1 MYDGGKRISG
11 AEPTGTLTT
20 FSLSIEVRSMKAI
33 VVNEYGGP
41 EVLTLAELPDPRP
54 GPGEALLEVRA
65 ASVNKRDVWVRR
77 GLREPGLPRILGSDA
92 AGQVI
97 AVGAGVNSDWM
108 GMDVVLLPYLYCGRC
123 PSCLAG
129 AENSCERLRLLGGAV
144 DGGYAEVLSVP
155 EVSLFRKPA
164 GLSFEEA
171 AAMPVVYLSAWHM
184 LVTRARLA
192 AGETALIWGA
202 SSGLGSAAIQI
213 AKSIGARVIT
223 TAGGPSK
230 VERARALGAD
240 RIVDYQSEN
249 VAGVVRDFTDGH
261 GAAVV
266 FDHVGAKATA
276 TSLDCLARGG
286 RLVIGGATTGSD
298 VGINLMRLVA
308 NNYQIHACLIGSRA
322 EFAAVLRLAEQ
333 GVFRPAIDQVF
344 RFDQAA
350 DAHRRIESTEHF
362 GKVILRP
369 G

>member
-1 MYDGGKRISG
+1 
-11 AEPTGTLTT
+11 
-20 FSLSIEVRSMKAI
+20 MKAI
-33 VVNEYGGP
+33 AIDQYGGP
-41 EVLTLAELPDPRP
+41 EVLTLAGLADPRP
-54 GPGEALLEVRA
+54 GPGEALVEVRA

-92 AGQVI
+92 AGRVI
-97 AVGAGVNSDWM
+97 AVGAGVDSDWI
-108 GMDVVLLPYLYCGRC
+108 GTDVVLLPYLFCGRC

-144 DGGYAEVLSVP
+144 DGAYSELLTVP
-155 EVSLFRKPA
+155 ETSLFRKPA
-164 GLSFEEA
+164 GLSFEEV

-184 LVTRARLA
+184 LVTRARLQ

-202 SSGLGSAAIQI
+202 SSGLGGAAIQI
-213 AKSIGARVIT
+213 ATSIGARVIT

-230 VERARALGAD
+230 VERAGALGAD

-249 VAGVVRDFTDGH
+249 VAGVIRDFTDGH
-261 GAAVV
+261 GAPVV

-286 RLVIGGATTGSD
+286 RLVIGGATTGGD
-298 VGINLMRLVA
+298 VGLNLMRLVA
-308 NNYQIHACLIGSRA
+308 NNYQIHACLIGTRA

-333 GVFRPAIDQVF
+333 GAFHPVIDQVF
-344 RFDQAA
+344 RLEHAA
-350 DAHRRIESTEHF
+350 DAHRRIESPEHF
-362 GKVILRP
+362 GKVVLSV